1 MKYKS
6 VPLTK
11 AKTAYGLLA
20 DVRRRA
26 LAVPAAIDMTTVLDK
41 SGTAPCGSVGCIAG
55 ECCLLTLGMQRAL
68 TGIGCALSNGGSSRL
83 SFAEHLMGLP
93 LGRSAWENSV
103 AVGAAGREAA
113 DPFEK
118 ALANFFDAGGSD
130 GIDLLTPGTARYAK
144 AVARRITRFMKTH
157 ETRLRAFKLKTVL
170 NAAR

>member
-1 MKYKS
+1 MEYKS

-20 DVRRRA
+20 DVRRRVV
-26 LAVPAAIDMTTVLDK
+26 AVPTAIDMGTVLDK
-41 SGTAPCGSVGCIAG
+41 SDTAPCGSVGCIAG

-68 TGIGCALSNGGSSRL
+68 TGVGCALSHGGSSRM

-93 LGRSAWENSV
+93 LGNSAWANS
-103 AVGAAGREAA
+103 A

-118 ALANFFDAGGSD
+118 ALADFFDAGSSD
-130 GIDLLTPGTARYAK
+130 GIGLLTPGTARYAK